1 MDAVGLKRKKQPEA
15 VRRSLL
21 DAALQLG
28 YERGL
33 AAVTVQAVAQRAG
46 VTKGGLFHHF
56 PSKEALFEGLFVDI
70 IEQLDSEIDKII
82 AEDREPHGTFTR
94 AYIAVMLRSGDFTG
108 DQQWAGLSAAFMADP
123 LINRHWMAWMTGRLM
138 RHAVTDDHP
147 TLEIARYAADGAW
160 YTFMGRVPDSGQIE
174 ELTARL
180 IAITRNNPL
189 KPR

>member
-1 MDAVGLKRKKQPEA
+1 MDAVGLRRKKQPDA

-56 PSKEALFEGLFVDI
+56 PSKEALFEGIFADF
-70 IEQLDSEIDKII
+70 IEQLDGEIDKII
-82 AEDREPHGTFTR
+82 AEDQESHGTFTR
-94 AYIAVMLRSGDFTG
+94 AYIAVMLRSSDFTG

-123 LINRHWMAWMTGRLM
+123 VINQHWMGWMAGRLE
-138 RHAVTDDHP
+138 RHAETDDHP
-147 TLEIARYAADGAW
+147 MLEIARYAADGVW
-160 YTFMGRVPDSGQIE
+160 YTFIGRLPQAGQIE
-174 ELTARL
+174 DLTARL
-180 IAITRNNPL
+180 VAMTHRQS
-189 KPR
+189 R